1 MRLKGCSNF
10 SLSQRRDCEA
20 NFDLGWGEAL
30 GVLKF
35 SLDLGIKKGDPLVIL
50 RVYAFFVKRL
60 SNTVCPGLFTEKS
73 LAISTGHW
81 F

>member
-10 SLSQRRDCEA
+10 SLSQRRGYEA

-35 SLDLGIKKGDPLVIL
+35 SLSLGMKNGEPFVIL

-60 SNTVCPGLFTEKS
+60 SNNVCPGLLT
-73 LAISTGHW
+73 W
-81 F
+81 N